1 MSLKDRFDKFI
12 EYFTEDGDDVQ
23 VAESRVQQ
31 QAVKPSN
38 SRPAQQEPVR
48 DIKQPSLV

>member
-38 SRPAQQEPVR
+38 SRPGR
-48 DIKQPSLV
+48 T